1 MYPLQSP
8 LNFYCRKA
16 VLYLALASLVLLLFS
31 SRLLAI
37 QYSAVYTSACEREI
51 GIILKVDDSK
61 IFLLDLNG
69 EIKQMR
75 RFDIIYMAYYPVGQ
89 LNIPKI
95 EVSEHINT
103 TVIKTLYKNRVTFLL
118 EGWMIN
124 FSDNKMSFLTTEGT
138 ETVIDKNVIWDIS
151 FKKHDRSI
159 PFKNKDGEI
168 PIRFVHPYPFA
179 GCENEEK
186 EDLRQIFP
194 QHLLEDPL
202 LIKAELD
209 RLHQGYE
216 ALEVN
221 VREKVFY
228 PEPQVFTNIST
239 LSIWGSLNLRYGRST
254 TRNSSFVPAIRSEL
268 SEGLYKYQRVVVTG
282 TAPMPYSV
290 HEEPQTQFYYAM
302 KSGYFHFSLMYDL
315 SRLLVGDSR
324 YKWQANDILEADNRQ
339 NEISH
344 LGAGFD
350 YGNFA
355 IDYTSASINYGVRHD
370 EDHFHSDSMNL
381 NRGSIYYRH
390 RLLDV
395 ELYFGTDG
403 KKDEKEEKEIVTPDD
418 ASPEEEAYFE
428 YLRQQQALEP
438 EVKKDYL
445 FYRFNLN
452 LKDFETIRP
461 KYSLIFH
468 RFNFKIGENNS
479 GAGAF
484 KYTGTSL
491 TNALYLSSEFEEYDL
506 LITGF
511 LSLEMTENESG
522 ITEYTEQRKANIA
535 KAGISFGLVF

>member
-37 QYSAVYTSACEREI
+37 QYSAVYTSACERKI

-124 FSDNKMSFLTTEGT
+124 FSDNKMSFLTSEGT

-159 PFKNKDGEI
+159 PFKNKDDEI

-239 LSIWGSLNLRYGRST
+239 LSIWGSLNLRYGSST

-381 NRGSIYYRH
+381 NRGSIFYRH

-403 KKDEKEEKEIVTPDD
+403 KKDEKEEKEIVTPDG

-511 LSLEMTENESG
+511 ISLEMTENESG
-522 ITEYTEQRKANIA
+522 ITEYTEQHKANIA

>member
-1 MYPLQSP
+1 MYPFLSQ
-8 LNFYCRKA
+8 LNFYCRKGI
-16 VLYLALASLVLLLFS
+16 VFLALASLMQVLFS
-31 SRLLAI
+31 SSLLAI
-37 QYSAVYTSACEREI
+37 QYSAFYTSACEREI
-51 GIILKVDDSK
+51 GIILKADDSK
-61 IFLLDLNG
+61 IFLLGLNG
-69 EIKQMR
+69 KIKQIR

-95 EVSEHINT
+95 EASEHINT
-103 TVIKTLYKNRVTFLL
+103 TTIKTLYKNRVTFLL

-151 FKKHDRSI
+151 FKKHDQKI
-159 PFKNKDGEI
+159 PFKNREDEI
-168 PIRFVHPYPFA
+168 PMRFVHPYPFA

-186 EDLRQIFP
+186 EGLRQIFP

-239 LSIWGSLNLRYGRST
+239 LSIWGNMNLRYGSST

-268 SEGLYKYQRVVVTG
+268 SEGLYKYQRVIVTG
-282 TAPMPYSV
+282 TALMPYSV

-315 SRLLVGDSR
+315 NRFLVGDSR
-324 YKWQANDILEADNRQ
+324 YKWQANDILESDYRQ

-355 IDYTSASINYGVRHD
+355 VDYTTASINYGVRHN

-403 KKDEKEEKEIVTPDD
+403 KSDEKERKEIVTPDD

-438 EVKKDYL
+438 EVKKDFL

-452 LKDFETIRP
+452 LKDFETIHP

-468 RFNFKIGENNS
+468 RFNFKIGENRS

-484 KYTGTSL
+484 KYSGKSL
-491 TNALYLSSEFEEYDL
+491 TNALYLSSEIEEYDL
-506 LITGF
+506 LINGF
-511 LSLEMTENESG
+511 ISIEMIENESG

-535 KAGISFGLVF
+535 KAGISLGLVF

>member
-1 MYPLQSP
+1 
-8 LNFYCRKA
+8 
-16 VLYLALASLVLLLFS
+16 
-31 SRLLAI
+31 
-37 QYSAVYTSACEREI
+37 
-51 GIILKVDDSK
+51 
-61 IFLLDLNG
+61 
-69 EIKQMR
+69 
-75 RFDIIYMAYYPVGQ
+75 

-124 FSDNKMSFLTTEGT
+124 FSDNKMSFLTSEGT

-159 PFKNKDGEI
+159 PFKNKDDEI

-186 EDLRQIFP
+186 VGLRQIFP

-209 RLHQGYE
+209 RLHQGFE

-239 LSIWGSLNLRYGRST
+239 LSIWGNLNLRYGSST

-268 SEGLYKYQRVVVTG
+268 SEGLYKYQRVIVTG

-315 SRLLVGDSR
+315 NRLLVGDSR
-324 YKWQANDILEADNRQ
+324 YKWQANDILEADDRQ

-381 NRGSIYYRH
+381 NRGSIFYRH

-395 ELYFGTDG
+395 DLYFGTDG
-403 KKDEKEEKEIVTPDD
+403 KSDEKEEKEIVTPDG

-438 EVKKDYL
+438 EVKKGYL

-452 LKDFETIRP
+452 LKNFETIHP

-468 RFNFKIGENNS
+468 RFNFKIGENSS

-484 KYTGTSL
+484 KYTGKSL

-511 LSLEMTENESG
+511 ISLEMTENESG
-522 ITEYTEQRKANIA
+522 ITEYTEQHKANIA

>member
-1 MYPLQSP
+1 MQ
-8 LNFYCRKA
+8 
-16 VLYLALASLVLLLFS
+16 VLFS
-31 SRLLAI
+31 SSLLAI
-37 QYSAVYTSACEREI
+37 QYSAFYTSACEREI
-51 GIILKVDDSK
+51 GIILKADDSK
-61 IFLLDLNG
+61 IFLLGLNG
-69 EIKQMR
+69 KIKQIR

-95 EVSEHINT
+95 EASEHINT
-103 TVIKTLYKNRVTFLL
+103 TTIKTLYKNRVTFLL

-151 FKKHDRSI
+151 FKKHDQKI
-159 PFKNKDGEI
+159 PFKNREDEI
-168 PIRFVHPYPFA
+168 PMRFVHPYPFA

-186 EDLRQIFP
+186 EGLRQIFP

-239 LSIWGSLNLRYGRST
+239 LSIWGNMNLRYGSST

-268 SEGLYKYQRVVVTG
+268 SEGLYKYQRVIVTG
-282 TAPMPYSV
+282 TALMPYSV

-315 SRLLVGDSR
+315 NRFLVGDSR
-324 YKWQANDILEADNRQ
+324 YKWQANDIQESDYRQ

-355 IDYTSASINYGVRHD
+355 VDYTTASINYGVRHN

-403 KKDEKEEKEIVTPDD
+403 KSDEKERKEIVTPDD

-438 EVKKDYL
+438 EVKKDFL

-452 LKDFETIRP
+452 LKDFETIHP

-468 RFNFKIGENNS
+468 RFNFKIGENRS

-484 KYTGTSL
+484 KYSGKSL
-491 TNALYLSSEFEEYDL
+491 TNALYLSSEIEEYDL
-506 LITGF
+506 LINGF
-511 LSLEMTENESG
+511 ISIEMIENESG

-535 KAGISFGLVF
+535 KAGISLGLVF

>member
-159 PFKNKDGEI
+159 PFKNKDDEI

-186 EDLRQIFP
+186 VGLRQIFP

-209 RLHQGYE
+209 RLHQGFE

-418 ASPEEEAYFE
+418 ASPEEEAYFD

>member
-37 QYSAVYTSACEREI
+37 QYSAVYTSACERKI

-124 FSDNKMSFLTTEGT
+124 FSDNKMSFLTSEGT

-403 KKDEKEEKEIVTPDD
+403 KKDEKEEKEIVTPDG

-511 LSLEMTENESG
+511 ISLEMTENESG
-522 ITEYTEQRKANIA
+522 ITEYTEQHKANIA

>member
-1 MYPLQSP
+1 MYPLRSL

-16 VLYLALASLVLLLFS
+16 VLYLALASLGLLLFS

-37 QYSAVYTSACEREI
+37 QYSAVYTSACERKI

-124 FSDNKMSFLTTEGT
+124 FSDNKMSFLTSEGT

-159 PFKNKDGEI
+159 PFKNKDDEI

-186 EDLRQIFP
+186 VGLRQIFP

-209 RLHQGYE
+209 RLHQGFE

-239 LSIWGSLNLRYGRST
+239 LSIWGNLNLRYGSST

-268 SEGLYKYQRVVVTG
+268 SEGLYKYQRVIVTG

-403 KKDEKEEKEIVTPDD
+403 KKDEKEEKEIVTPDG
-418 ASPEEEAYFE
+418 ASPEEEAYFD

-468 RFNFKIGENNS
+468 RFNFKIGENSS

-511 LSLEMTENESG
+511 ISLEMTENESG
-522 ITEYTEQRKANIA
+522 ITEYTEQHKANIA

>member
-151 FKKHDRSI
+151 FKKYDRNI

-418 ASPEEEAYFE
+418 ASPEEEAYFD

>member
-1 MYPLQSP
+1 
-8 LNFYCRKA
+8 
-16 VLYLALASLVLLLFS
+16 
-31 SRLLAI
+31 LAI

-75 RFDIIYMAYYPVGQ
+75 RFDIIYMTYYPVGQ

-95 EVSEHINT
+95 EASEHINT
-103 TVIKTLYKNRVTFLL
+103 TVIKTLYKNRVTYLL

-159 PFKNKDGEI
+159 PFNNKEGEI

-186 EDLRQIFP
+186 EGLYQIFP

-202 LIKAELD
+202 LIKTELD

-239 LSIWGSLNLRYGRST
+239 LSIWANLNLRYGSST
-254 TRNSSFVPAIRSEL
+254 TRNSSFVPAIRSEF
-268 SEGLYKYQRVVVTG
+268 SEGLYKYQRVIITG

-290 HEEPQTQFYYAM
+290 HEEPQSQFYYAM

-315 SRLLVGDSR
+315 NRFLVGDGR
-324 YKWQANDILEADNRQ
+324 YKWQAKDILVADDRQ
-339 NEISH
+339 NEIQH

-355 IDYTSASINYGVRHD
+355 IDFTSASINYGVRHD
-370 EDHFHSDSMNL
+370 KDHFYSNSMNL
-381 NRGSIYYRH
+381 NRGSIYYKH

-403 KKDEKEEKEIVTPDD
+403 RSDEREKREIVTPDD

-452 LKDFETIRP
+452 LKDFETIHP

-468 RFNFKIGENNS
+468 RFNFKIGESNS

-484 KYTGTSL
+484 KYTGKSL

-506 LITGF
+506 LITVF

-522 ITEYTEQRKANIA
+522 IIEYTQQRKADIA
-535 KAGISFGLVF
+535 KAGISFGLIF

>member
-1 MYPLQSP
+1 MYPFLSQ
-8 LNFYCRKA
+8 LNFYCRKGI
-16 VLYLALASLVLLLFS
+16 VFLALASLMQVLFS
-31 SRLLAI
+31 SSLLAI
-37 QYSAVYTSACEREI
+37 QYSAFYTSACEREI
-51 GIILKVDDSK
+51 GIILKADDSK
-61 IFLLDLNG
+61 IFLLGLNG
-69 EIKQMR
+69 KIKQIR

-95 EVSEHINT
+95 EASEHINT
-103 TVIKTLYKNRVTFLL
+103 TTIKTLYKNRVTFLL

-151 FKKHDRSI
+151 FKKHDQKI
-159 PFKNKDGEI
+159 PFKNREDEI
-168 PIRFVHPYPFA
+168 PMRFVHPYPFA

-186 EDLRQIFP
+186 EGLRQIFP

-239 LSIWGSLNLRYGRST
+239 LSIWGNMNLRYGSST

-268 SEGLYKYQRVVVTG
+268 SEGLYKYQRVIVTG
-282 TAPMPYSV
+282 TALMPYSV

-315 SRLLVGDSR
+315 NRFLVGDSR
-324 YKWQANDILEADNRQ
+324 YKWQANDILESDYRQ

-355 IDYTSASINYGVRHD
+355 VDYTTASINYGVRHK

-403 KKDEKEEKEIVTPDD
+403 KSDEKERKEIVTPDD

-438 EVKKDYL
+438 EVKKDFL

-452 LKDFETIRP
+452 LKDFETIHP

-468 RFNFKIGENNS
+468 RFNFKIGENRS

-484 KYTGTSL
+484 KYSGKSL
-491 TNALYLSSEFEEYDL
+491 TNALYLSSEIEEYDL
-506 LITGF
+506 LINGF
-511 LSLEMTENESG
+511 ISIEMIENESG

-535 KAGISFGLVF
+535 KAGISLGLVF

>member
-1 MYPLQSP
+1 MYPLRSP
-8 LNFYCRKA
+8 LNFYYKKG
-16 VLYLALASLVLLLFS
+16 VVYLTVASLVLVLFS

-37 QYSAVYTSACEREI
+37 QYSASYTSACEREI
-51 GIILKVDDSK
+51 GIILEVDDSK

-69 EIKQMR
+69 EIKQML
-75 RFDIIYMAYYPVGQ
+75 RFDIIYMAYYPIGQ

-95 EVSEHINT
+95 KASEHINT

-186 EDLRQIFP
+186 EDLHHIFP

-216 ALEVN
+216 ALEAN

-228 PEPQVFTNIST
+228 PEPQVFENIST
-239 LSIWGSLNLRYGRST
+239 LSIWGNLNLRYGSST
-254 TRNSSFVPAIRSEL
+254 TRNSSLVPAIRSEL
-268 SEGLYKYQRVVVTG
+268 SEGLYKYQRVIVTG
-282 TAPMPYSV
+282 AAPMPYSV
-290 HEEPQTQFYYAM
+290 HEEPQTQFYYSM

-315 SRLLVGDSR
+315 NRLLVGDSR
-324 YKWQANDILEADNRQ
+324 YKWQANDIPEADDRQ

-370 EDHFHSDSMNL
+370 KDHFHSDSMNL
-381 NRGSIYYRH
+381 NRSSIYYRH

-403 KKDEKEEKEIVTPDD
+403 RSDEKEEKEIVTPDD

-438 EVKKDYL
+438 EIKKDYL

-452 LKDFETIRP
+452 LKNFETIRP

-468 RFNFKIGENNS
+468 RLNFKIGENSS
-479 GAGAF
+479 GEGAF
-484 KYTGTSL
+484 KYMGKSL

>member
-186 EDLRQIFP
+186 EGLRQIFP

-209 RLHQGYE
+209 RLHQGFE

-268 SEGLYKYQRVVVTG
+268 SEGLYKYQRVIVTG

-403 KKDEKEEKEIVTPDD
+403 KKDEKEEKEIVTPDG

>member
-1 MYPLQSP
+1 MYPFLSQ
-8 LNFYCRKA
+8 LNFYCRKGI
-16 VLYLALASLVLLLFS
+16 VFLALASLMQVLFS
-31 SRLLAI
+31 SSLLAI
-37 QYSAVYTSACEREI
+37 QYSAFYTSACEREI
-51 GIILKVDDSK
+51 GIILKADDSK
-61 IFLLDLNG
+61 IFLLGLDG
-69 EIKQMR
+69 KIKQIR

-89 LNIPKI
+89 LNIQKI
-95 EVSEHINT
+95 EASEHINT
-103 TVIKTLYKNRVTFLL
+103 TTIKTLYKNRVTFLL

-151 FKKHDRSI
+151 FKKHDQKI
-159 PFKNKDGEI
+159 PFKNREDEI
-168 PIRFVHPYPFA
+168 PMRFVHPYPFA

-186 EDLRQIFP
+186 EGLRQIFP

-202 LIKAELD
+202 LIKVELD

-239 LSIWGSLNLRYGRST
+239 LSIWGNMNLRYGSST

-268 SEGLYKYQRVVVTG
+268 SEGLYKYQRVIVTG
-282 TAPMPYSV
+282 TALMPYSV

-315 SRLLVGDSR
+315 NRFLVGDSR
-324 YKWQANDILEADNRQ
+324 YKWQANDIQESDYRQ

-355 IDYTSASINYGVRHD
+355 VDYTTASINYGVRHN

-403 KKDEKEEKEIVTPDD
+403 KSDEKERKEIVTPDD

-438 EVKKDYL
+438 EVKKDFL

-452 LKDFETIRP
+452 LKDFETIHP

-468 RFNFKIGENNS
+468 RFNFKIGENRS

-484 KYTGTSL
+484 KYSGKSL
-491 TNALYLSSEFEEYDL
+491 TNALYLSSEIEEYDL
-506 LITGF
+506 LINGF
-511 LSLEMTENESG
+511 ISIEMIENESG

-535 KAGISFGLVF
+535 KAGISLGLVF

>member
-159 PFKNKDGEI
+159 PFKNKVDEI
-168 PIRFVHPYPFA
+168 PIHFVHPYPFA

-418 ASPEEEAYFE
+418 ASPEEEAYFD

>member
-95 EVSEHINT
+95 EASEHINT

-124 FSDNKMSFLTTEGT
+124 FSDNKMSFLTSEGT

-159 PFKNKDGEI
+159 PFKNKVDEI

-268 SEGLYKYQRVVVTG
+268 SEGLYKYQRVIVTG

-370 EDHFHSDSMNL
+370 EDHFHSNSMNL

-403 KKDEKEEKEIVTPDD
+403 RSDEKEEKEIVTPDD

>member
-1 MYPLQSP
+1 MYPSRSP
-8 LNFYCRKA
+8 LNFYYNKYI
-16 VLYLALASLVLLLFS
+16 VNLTLASLVLFLFS

-37 QYSAVYTSACEREI
+37 QYSAAYTSACEREI

-61 IFLLDLNG
+61 IFMLDLKG
-69 EIKQMR
+69 KIKQML

-95 EVSEHINT
+95 EASEHINT
-103 TVIKTLYKNRVTFLL
+103 TVIKTLYKNRVTLLL

-124 FSDNKMSFLTTEGT
+124 VSDTKISFLTTKGV
-138 ETVIDKNVIWDIS
+138 ETVIDKNVIWDID
-151 FKKHDRSI
+151 FKKHDWSI
-159 PFKNKDGEI
+159 PFKNNYRGI
-168 PIRFVHPYPFA
+168 PIRFVHPYPFS
-179 GCENEEK
+179 GCEYEEK
-186 EDLRQIFP
+186 EVSRQIFP

-209 RLHQGYE
+209 RLNKGYD
-216 ALEVN
+216 ALEIN

-228 PEPQVFTNIST
+228 PEPQVFKNIST
-239 LSIWGSLNLRYGRST
+239 LSIWGNLNLRYGSST

-268 SEGLYKYQRVVVTG
+268 SEGLYKYQRVIVTG
-282 TAPMPYSV
+282 AAPMPYSV

-315 SRLLVGDSR
+315 NRFLVGDSR
-324 YKWQANDILEADNRQ
+324 YKWQANDIMEADDRQ

-344 LGAGFD
+344 LGGGFD

-355 IDYTSASINYGVRHD
+355 IDFTSASINYGIRHD
-370 EDHFHSDSMNL
+370 KDHFHSDSMNL
-381 NRGSIYYRH
+381 NRSSIYYRH

-395 ELYFGTDG
+395 ELYFGTSG
-403 KKDEKEEKEIVTPDD
+403 RSDEKERKEIVTPDG

-438 EVKKDYL
+438 EVKNDYL
-445 FYRFNLN
+445 FYRLNLN
-452 LKDFETIRP
+452 LKDFETINP

-468 RFNFKIGENNS
+468 RLNFKIGENRSGS
-479 GAGAF
+479 GAFIYKG
-484 KYTGTSL
+484 KSL
-491 TNALYLSSEFEEYDL
+491 TNAIYLSSEFDEYDL
-506 LITGF
+506 LINGF
-511 LSLEMTENESG
+511 ISIEMTDNESG
-522 ITEYTEQRKANIA
+522 ITEFTEQRKANIA

>member
-124 FSDNKMSFLTTEGT
+124 FSDNKMSFLTSEGT

-418 ASPEEEAYFE
+418 ASPEEEAYFD

>member
-151 FKKHDRSI
+151 FKKYDRNI

-168 PIRFVHPYPFA
+168 PIHFVHPYPFA

-418 ASPEEEAYFE
+418 ASPEEEAYFD

>member
-1 MYPLQSP
+1 M
-8 LNFYCRKA
+8 
-16 VLYLALASLVLLLFS
+16 
-31 SRLLAI
+31 LAI
-37 QYSAVYTSACEREI
+37 QYSAVYTSACERKI

-124 FSDNKMSFLTTEGT
+124 FSDNKMSFLTSEGT

-159 PFKNKDGEI
+159 PFKNKDDEI

-186 EDLRQIFP
+186 VGLRQIFP

-209 RLHQGYE
+209 RLHQGFE

-239 LSIWGSLNLRYGRST
+239 LSIWGNLNLRYGSST

-268 SEGLYKYQRVVVTG
+268 SEGLYKYQRVIVTG

-315 SRLLVGDSR
+315 NRLLVGDSR
-324 YKWQANDILEADNRQ
+324 YKWQANDILEADDRQ

-381 NRGSIYYRH
+381 NRGSIFYRH

-395 ELYFGTDG
+395 DLYFGTDG
-403 KKDEKEEKEIVTPDD
+403 KSDEKEEKEIVTPDG

-438 EVKKDYL
+438 EVKKGYL

-452 LKDFETIRP
+452 LKNFETIHP

-468 RFNFKIGENNS
+468 RFNFKIGENSS

-511 LSLEMTENESG
+511 ISLEMTENESG
-522 ITEYTEQRKANIA
+522 ITEYTEQHKANIA